1 MYMTQDSDKTPRK
14 RSTKKKTT
22 SRSRAKKKE
31 EEPEDDNLDDNDA
44 FTLKIRAALEAN
56 LHDYAKKKNLSQKQV
71 QAISSFVEE
80 HLGCFIILGYT
91 VGGEPVTV
99 VNATTPKD
107 SDSLSALLQKFFA
120 KYSDPQPPIG
130 LI

>member
-14 RSTKKKTT
+14 RSVKKKATPK
-22 SRSRAKKKE
+22 SKSEKKE
-31 EEPEDDNLDDNDA
+31 KESETEDLDENDA
-44 FTLKIRAALEAN
+44 FTIKIRAALEAN
-56 LHDYAKKKNLSQKQV
+56 LQDYAKKRNLSQKQV
-71 QAISSFVEE
+71 SAISSFVEE

-91 VGGEPVTV
+91 VGGDPVTV
-99 VNATTPKD
+99 VNATTQKD

-120 KYSDPQPPIG
+120 KYSDPPPPMG